1 MPRIN
6 DPHYLR
12 KQYQDAGN
20 LNARIFLHRRFSVN
34 NYGWFRWVFDQFD
47 FPEDARVLEL
57 GCGPGLLW
65 QENARRIPSGWEVT
79 LSDFSPGML
88 SQARANLKDVPHPLA
103 FEVIDAQN
111 IPYPAAH
118 FDAVIANHFL
128 YHVPDRPRAIAEI
141 RRVLKPDGKLY
152 ATTVGDHHMGE
163 IVRLVNIF
171 DPEGEIIIHGATF
184 PFTLQNG
191 GNQLRAAFERIEIRR
206 YPDELR
212 ITEAQPLVDYILS
225 STRFSIPADD
235 KLRAELL
242 RFIESELT
250 ANDGVIVIPKESGM
264 FLAAG
269 TA

>member
-12 KQYQDAGN
+12 EQYQDAGN
-20 LNARIFLHRRFSVN
+20 LNARIRLHQKFSVN
-34 NYGWFRWVFDQFD
+34 DYGWFRWVFDRFD
-47 FPEDARVLEL
+47 LSEDACILEL

-65 QENARRIPSGWEVT
+65 QENARRIPSGWEVA

-88 SQARANLKDVPHPLA
+88 SQARANLKGIPHPFA

-111 IPYPAAH
+111 IPYPAAR

-128 YHVPDRPRAIAEI
+128 YHVPDRTRAIAEI
-141 RRVLKPDGKLY
+141 RRVLKENGRLY
-152 ATTVGDHHMGE
+152 ATTVGDDHME
-163 IVRLVNIF
+163 KITRLVNRF
-171 DPEGEIIIHGATF
+171 DPGGEIIIHGVTF
-184 PFTLQNG
+184 PFTLKNG
-191 GNQLRAAFERIEIRR
+191 GDQLRTAFARVEICR

-235 KLRAELL
+235 ALRADLL
-242 RFIESELT
+242 RFIESELA
-250 ANDGVIVIPKESGM
+250 ANDGVITVHKESGM
-264 FLAAG
+264 LIADS
-269 TA
+269 